1 MACPLDPWETPSCLC
16 SQHHS
21 STLQG
26 APYMGPALGVQEMEG
41 KDLLN
46 HTQCM
51 EGLTLS
57 ENQIRVSIAPCLSA
71 LEL

>member
-1 MACPLDPWETPSCLC
+1 
-16 SQHHS
+16 
-21 STLQG
+21 
-26 APYMGPALGVQEMEG
+26 MEG

-71 LEL
+71 SEL